1 MLERA
6 RQFARNAWFLLRY
19 CTVGVPLS
27 TEARVPPPLEHEW
40 RTLHMFEAG
49 PHVLG
54 VDQWEYLYRGERF
67 ATIYRLTESEIDDLG
82 HERLGF
88 KRWPEGFRIEWERS
102 DVEWWGPER
111 TYCGTFDLVRRACRI
126 YTEPRS
132 QES

>member
-27 TEARVPPPLEHEW
+27 VEARVPPPLEHEW
-40 RTLHMFEAG
+40 RA
-49 PHVLG
+49 VLG
-54 VDQWEYLYRGERF
+54 VDRWDYLYRGERF

-82 HERLGF
+82 HEGMGF
-88 KRWPEGFRIEWERS
+88 KRWPEGFRIEWERG
-102 DVEWWGPER
+102 EAGWGNER
-111 TYCGTFDLVRRACRI
+111 TYCGTFDMVRQVCRI
-126 YTEPRS
+126 HAEPRS